1 MADYEDKTDDSD
13 PSGSKDF
20 KLWMSRVKR
29 AQKVRKDWEKKY
41 KVEKCEKFYL
51 GDQWEGDRGPR
62 VMNRYMANVRSTQ
75 PNLLFQNPKVLV
87 RPKPG
92 HETNSRYK
100 ASVAESTL
108 QAVMNQDDN
117 FENATGFGLLQAF
130 WRIGALKVIYDPKL
144 EPNPNYQ
151 GQPTPMAAKDE
162 DGNAILDEM
171 QQPTPMLDPQNQQ
184 PIMEPEFIVTDD
196 AYRFEW
202 APAEDMLFPDAGPDM
217 SKWPWIGQ
225 EITVTLAEAKEDPR
239 FPPDLR
245 EQLECNVKKDKD
257 KKKKSANKDTD
268 ENESED
274 DKLVMY
280 VECYDIRKKRWYVV
294 ADGQKFKECLLAD
307 VLPDGIED
315 HPFAILPGFI
325 PITGPEPSPWPCP
338 YTYSWLDPQEEYNI
352 RRNQGMEGAKRSA
365 RKIGYEDNTFKDPDE
380 AIKALQSSRDM
391 EAVKLTDVTRP
402 WVIIQ
407 DPGLPPAI
415 NQDVPILLDDY
426 RTIAG
431 QSGSKM
437 GTPDADTATEAQI
450 VDRAAQLRDG
460 ELQKAVQKWLKV
472 ALRKMFQLMKKTLT
486 VSMFVKIR
494 GMEDKEV
501 QTFLQ
506 SKYGIPP
513 EALEL
518 FPDLVNYVAQ
528 MYGQERVEPISR
540 ETLAFEADI
549 EVLPGSTK
557 PRSLT
562 SERAQFLEVLQILA
576 QSPQIMLSRLLM
588 EELFKKYE
596 FVNPALIDELQA
608 LAQTLMQANNT
619 QAGRGGTGD
628 QNKGG
633 QNTAPENSKGQ
644 GPGPGAQ
651 VQSQAVRAA

>member
-1 MADYEDKTDDSD
+1 MADYEDKTEDSD

-29 AQKVRKDWEKKY
+29 AQNVRKDWEKKY

-51 GDQWEGDRGPR
+51 GDQWEGDKGPR
-62 VMNRYMANVRSTQ
+62 VMNRYMANVRATQ

-92 HETNSRYK
+92 HEANSRYK
-100 ASVAESTL
+100 ASVGESTL

-117 FENATGFGLLQAF
+117 FENATAFGLLQAF
-130 WRIGALKVIYDPKL
+130 WRIGSIKVIYDPKL

-171 QQPTPMLDPQNQQ
+171 QQPTPMLDPATQQ
-184 PIMEPEFIVTDD
+184 PIMEPELVTTDD

-202 APAEDMLFPDAGPDM
+202 VPGEDMLFPDDGPDM

-225 EITVTLAEAKEDPR
+225 EITTTLAEAKEDPR

-257 KKKKSANKDTD
+257 KKKKSSAKETD
-268 ENESED
+268 ENETED
-274 DKLVMY
+274 DKLIMY
-280 VECYDIRKKRWYVV
+280 SECYDIRKKRWYVV

-338 YTYSWLDPQEEYNI
+338 YTYSWLDPQEEWNI

-365 RKIGYEDNTFKDPDE
+365 RKIGYDDSTFENPDE
-380 AIKALQSSRDM
+380 ATKALQSSRDM
-391 EAVKLTDVTRP
+391 EAVKLKDIKRP

-407 DPGLPPAI
+407 DPGLAPAI
-415 NQDVPILLDDY
+415 NQDLPWLQDDY

-437 GTPDADTATEAQI
+437 GSPDADTATEAQI
-450 VDRAAQLRDG
+450 VDRASQLRDG

-472 ALRKMFQLMKKTLT
+472 ALRKMFQLIRKTMT
-486 VSMFVKIR
+486 VGMFVKIR

-513 EALEL
+513 EALQL

-576 QSPQIMLSRLLM
+576 QSPQLMLSRLLM

-628 QNKGG
+628 QNPGG
-633 QNTAPENSKGQ
+633 QNTAPENTKGQ
-644 GPGPGAQ
+644 GPRSQ
-651 VQSQAVRAA
+651 VQSQAKQAA